1 MKDRTYKIALLG
13 LYTALAMIFG
23 YIEILFPI
31 GGLLGGIPGIKLG
44 LANLVI
50 LFMLERFTPRE
61 AALVSVVRILL
72 IDTLFGR
79 AGSIPIA
86 MGGAFLSLLV
96 MSLLKY
102 KTKAG
107 TCAIS
112 IAGGIAHNIGQ
123 VIVVLVWLKVWGY
136 IYYAPVLIIAG
147 MITGFVIGLLVTEVL
162 RRVRK
167 GESRA

>member
-1 MKDRTYKIALLG
+1 MKSTKRLAMLG

-23 YIEILFPI
+23 YIEVLFPI

-50 LFMLERFTPRE
+50 LFMLERFTPWE

-79 AGSIPIA
+79 VSSIPIA

-96 MSLLKY
+96 MSLLK
-102 KTKAG
+102 KHADMTTTAV
-107 TCAIS
+107 S
-112 IAGGIAHNIGQ
+112 IAGGIAHNVGQ
-123 VIVVLVWLKVWGY
+123 MLVVLFWLHVWGY
-136 IYYAPVLIIAG
+136 IYYAPILIITG
-147 MITGFVIGLLVTEVL
+147 MITGYVIGLLVSEVL
-162 RRVRK
+162 KRVK
-167 GESRA
+167 I

>member
-1 MKDRTYKIALLG
+1 
-13 LYTALAMIFG
+13 MILG
-23 YIEILFPI
+23 YIEILFPV

-50 LFMLERFTPRE
+50 LFVLDTFSAPE

-79 AGSIPIA
+79 VSSIPIA

-96 MSLLKY
+96 MSFFKH

-107 TCAIS
+107 TCAVS
-112 IAGGIAHNIGQ
+112 IAGGIAHNVGQ
-123 VIVVLVWLKVWGY
+123 VLVVLIWLKVWGY
-136 IYYAPVLIIAG
+136 VYYAPVLVIAG
-147 MITGFVIGLLVTEVL
+147 MITGFVIGVLVSEVEKRL
-162 RRVRK
+162 
-167 GESRA
+167 GEDM